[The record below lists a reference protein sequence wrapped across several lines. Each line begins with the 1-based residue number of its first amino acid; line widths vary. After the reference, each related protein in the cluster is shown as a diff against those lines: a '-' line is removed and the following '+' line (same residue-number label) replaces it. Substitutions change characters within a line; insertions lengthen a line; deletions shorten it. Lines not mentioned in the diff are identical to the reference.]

1 MVSLPCKHPIEQEK
15 ESVSFQSAQRRSR
28 TKKNFTMIRNEILDD
43 VNLTHGG
50 KLTLITLIS
59 YCWFEKETCF
69 PGQER
74 LAVRLHRSTR
84 TIRRYL
90 TELREQGYIRVCRRG
105 QGRPNHYTIALPYR
119 TDLTALEGT
128 AVSCPDRTS
137 MSAESDEANQIQ
149 PESDEAF
156 SKAQKGSDEV
166 RDPFHPRAG
175 ATTSKREGETQKR
188 PLRRGSTTQDENTH
202 FQKSRSTSNKNTST
216 SFSTHP
222 TTPTHAER
230 SNSEPSP
237 ARERPGRRR
246 LLASGMSSIA
256 EVMRSG
262 TALPRPERRPEP
274 ARLTAPP
281 LTQEDMDK
289 RRRER
294 LARERA
300 QNPLPGIIND
310 SDWQKLEQDH
320 STQTGTSKR
329 KPMPVYEKL
338 QLAIERTSEELGD
351 FQHVTSNITQ
361 AENIRKEAHIDSE
374 QFLVML
380 FDARSATRHAHTMG
394 RITKQDSSGQL
405 VKMPYF
411 YAVLRQKAG
420 ITKKQGII

>member
-1 MVSLPCKHPIEQEK
+1 MLQGEARKRH
-15 ESVSFQSAQRRSR
+15 

-43 VNLTHGG
+43 PNLTHGG

-69 PGQER
+69 PGQET
-74 LAVRLHRSTR
+74 LSVRLHRSTR

-90 TELREQGYIRVCRRG
+90 TQLREKGYIRVCRKG
-105 QGRPNHYTIALPYR
+105 QGRPNHYTIALPYG
-119 TDLTALEGT
+119 TDLTAPEGT
-128 AVSCPDRTS
+128 AVTCPDRTP
-137 MSAESDEANQIQ
+137 MTAESDKANQRQ
-149 PESDEAF
+149 AESDEAF

-166 RDPFHPRAG
+166 NGTGHLRAS
-175 ATTSKREGETQKR
+175 ATKGKTEGETEKR
-188 PLRRGSTTQDENTH
+188 PLRRGSTTQDENKH
-202 FQKSRSTSNKNTST
+202 FQKSRSTSNQNTST
-216 SFSTHP
+216 PLSTHP
-222 TTPTHAER
+222 SSPNRAER
-230 SNSEPSP
+230 SNNELPP
-237 ARERPGRRR
+237 ARERPARRP
-246 LLASGMSSIA
+246 LASGMSSLA

-262 TALPRPERRPEP
+262 TALPRPELRPEP

-310 SDWQKLEQDH
+310 SDWQKLEKDY

-338 QLAIERTSEELGD
+338 QLAIERISEELGD
-351 FQHVTSNITQ
+351 FQHATSNITQ
-361 AENIRKEAHIDSE
+361 AENIRKEANADSE
-374 QFLVML
+374 QFLVTIYE
-380 FDARSATRHAHTMG
+380 AWSATKYAFTIG
-394 RITKQDSSGQL
+394 RINKQDSSGQI
-405 VKMPYF
+405 VTMPYF

-420 ITKKQGII
+420 ITQKQGII

>member
-1 MVSLPCKHPIEQEK
+1 
-15 ESVSFQSAQRRSR
+15 
-28 TKKNFTMIRNEILDD
+28 
-43 VNLTHGG
+43 
-50 KLTLITLIS
+50 
-59 YCWFEKETCF
+59 
-69 PGQER
+69 
-74 LAVRLHRSTR
+74 
-84 TIRRYL
+84 
-90 TELREQGYIRVCRRG
+90 
-105 QGRPNHYTIALPYR
+105 
-119 TDLTALEGT
+119 
-128 AVSCPDRTS
+128 
-137 MSAESDEANQIQ
+137 
-149 PESDEAF
+149 
-156 SKAQKGSDEV
+156 
-166 RDPFHPRAG
+166 
-175 ATTSKREGETQKR
+175 
-188 PLRRGSTTQDENTH
+188 
-202 FQKSRSTSNKNTST
+202 
-216 SFSTHP
+216 
-222 TTPTHAER
+222 
-230 SNSEPSP
+230 
-237 ARERPGRRR
+237 
-246 LLASGMSSIA
+246 MSSIA
-256 EVMRSG
+256 DVMRSG

-338 QLAIERTSEELGD
+338 QLAIERISEELGD

-374 QFLVML
+374 PFLIML
-380 FDARSATRHAHTMG
+380 SDARSATRHAHTIG
-394 RITKQDSSGQL
+394 RITKQDSAGQS